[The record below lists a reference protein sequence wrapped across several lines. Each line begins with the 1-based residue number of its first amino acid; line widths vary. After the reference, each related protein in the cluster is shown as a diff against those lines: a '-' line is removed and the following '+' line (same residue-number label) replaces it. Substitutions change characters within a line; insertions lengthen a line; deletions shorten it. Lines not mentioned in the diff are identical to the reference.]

1 MRASVTPGGPLGG
14 EVRVPGDKSISHRW
28 LLMAAVADG
37 SSRLDGVPRSL
48 DTSATAACVAMLAPA
63 ARPALEA
70 WTSSPAVTGERNGST
85 WNREASTLDVGT
97 LDLQGEGRASLR
109 PAPRELDCANS
120 GTTMRLLAGLVASS
134 PFETVLTGDAS
145 LSARPMERVA
155 TPLRAMGA
163 HVTTEGEGGRPPL
176 TILGSALTGI
186 RFEPDVPSAQVK
198 GAVLL
203 AALAAGGTTTVA
215 ERVPTRDHTERLFLA
230 LGAPIR
236 SEGSGINVEGPF
248 QHGGFR
254 GAVPGDPSSAA
265 FLLGAAALTGGDLTI
280 VGVGVNPT
288 RLGFVSVLGR
298 MGLDVEVDVE
308 GDELGEP
315 VGRMHL
321 GPAGKLRPIQVD
333 ANEMPLVIDE
343 IPLLAALAVHADGPS
358 RFEGGAELRV
368 KESDRVSVLA
378 EGIRSLGGEAAEE
391 GDDLVVGGGG
401 LAGGSAP
408 SAGDH
413 RIAMALAVTALAA
426 RTPSE
431 IEGVESA
438 AVSFPAF
445 FPLVRSLGADVEVS
459 G

>member
-1 MRASVTPGGPLGG
+1 MRARVTPGGPLGG

-48 DTSATAACVAMLAPA
+48 DTTATAACVAMLAPT
-63 ARPALEA
+63 ARPALQA
-70 WTSSPAVTGERNGST
+70 WTSRPAVTGERNGST

-97 LDLQGEGRASLR
+97 LDLQGEGRRSLR
-109 PAPRELDCANS
+109 RAPRELDCANS

-145 LSARPMERVA
+145 LSGRPMERVA

-163 HVTTEGEGGRPPL
+163 HVTTEGGRPPL
-176 TILGSALTGI
+176 TILGSELTGI
-186 RFEPDVPSAQVK
+186 RFEPDIPSAQVK

-203 AALAAGGTTTVA
+203 AALGAGGTTTVA

-230 LGAPIR
+230 LGAPIHPD
-236 SEGSGINVEGPF
+236 GSGINVEGPF
-248 QHGGFR
+248 QHEGFR
-254 GAVPGDPSSAA
+254 GRVPGDPSSAA

-288 RLGFVSVLGR
+288 RLGFVNVLGR

-308 GDELGEP
+308 GDQLGEP

-321 GPAGKLRPIQVD
+321 GPGGELRPIQVD
-333 ANEMPLVIDE
+333 AHEMPLVIDE
-343 IPLLAALAVHADGPS
+343 VPLLAALAVHADGPS

-368 KESDRVSVLA
+368 KESDRVSALA

-401 LAGGSAP
+401 LAGGSAL

-431 IEGVESA
+431 IESVEST
-438 AVSFPAF
+438 AVSFPGF